1 MPELEPEPWPDNVTS
16 SSQKIIADYR
26 FNKAVYENYLPQFNS
41 EFTNY
46 RVADSTAENIVT
58 RKVISTDLPTMI
70 RFGIDCSSDNI
81 EAGASSTSREQSL
94 LEVRKVNMDNVNN
107 VANMFCL
114 CENLASIPA
123 LSFSNM
129 SNVSSMFYKCNALTS
144 IDASNY
150 DLSQTI
156 NADNFMR
163 DCINLSEIIGYENWN
178 VGNMESMKS
187 LFRNC
192 AQLTQL
198 DLSNFAMNNVVD
210 ISYIFNNCTGL
221 NNLTLS
227 NWNLEQC
234 TNIEN
239 ALANCNNLN
248 MVIVNYSDYETINK
262 IISALPV
269 KTAENP
275 GCLDVAFSNDFSQIN
290 VAAAEAKNWIVYK
303 DFVNTPSIK
312 IMDNLAK
319 IMYGGNSIRCICIGK
334 KNHNK

>member
-41 EFTNY
+41 EFANY

-58 RKVISTDLPTMI
+58 RKVISADLPTMI

-163 DCINLSEIIGYENWN
+163 DCVNLSEIIGYENWN

-192 AQLTQL
+192 A
-198 DLSNFAMNNVVD
+198 
-210 ISYIFNNCTGL
+210 GL
-221 NNLTLS
+221 KNLTLS

-234 TNIEN
+234 ANIEN
-239 ALANCNNLN
+239 AFENCDNLS
-248 MVIVNYSDYETINK
+248 MVIVTDSDYETINK

-275 GCLDVAFSNDFSQIN
+275 GYLDVAFSNDFSQID
-290 VAAAEAKNWIVYK
+290 VDAAKAKHWEVYK
-303 DFVNTPSIK
+303 DFVNIPSIK
-312 IMDNLAK
+312 IMNNLAK
-319 IMYGGNSIRCICIGK
+319 IMCGGNAIKCICIGK
-334 KNHNK
+334 KSHN